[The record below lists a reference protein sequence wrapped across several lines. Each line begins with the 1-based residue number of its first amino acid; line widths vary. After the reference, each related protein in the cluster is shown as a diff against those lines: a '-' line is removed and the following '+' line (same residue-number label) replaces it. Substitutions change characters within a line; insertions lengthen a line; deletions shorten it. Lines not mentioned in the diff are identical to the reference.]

1 MSARVLRHARQ
12 AGFTLVEAVVVIVII
27 GVLGAIVA
35 VFIPMPLQNYQ
46 DSLARAEL
54 TDQADLT
61 LRRMARD
68 LRRAL
73 PNSIVTSSDGSAISF
88 FVTKTGGRYL
98 AAEDDVAGLPPLDFA
113 DPGKLAFTMIGL
125 APAGTQAIDPAAD
138 YVVVNNVG
146 SEPADAYSGKN
157 IAKIAAFSSVGPG
170 LQQFT
175 LATNPFAQQDPPMPS
190 PGARFHVVQ
199 TPVTFHCTRGAGGTG
214 SISLQWD
221 YGIVRGKPSAT
232 AGKTSL
238 LAGRV
243 TDCNFNYSTD
253 ANRRGALVV
262 LAIELDMPGQAGRA
276 RLVHQVHVDNTP

>member
-1 MSARVLRHARQ
+1 MTRRPSHPRRSG
-12 AGFTLVEAVVVIVII
+12 GFTLVEAVVSIVII
-27 GVLGAIVA
+27 GIVAGIVA
-35 VFIPMPLQNYQ
+35 VFIRAPVLSYR
-46 DSLARAEL
+46 ATVERAEL
-54 TDQADLT
+54 TDQADLA

-68 LRRAL
+68 LRLAL
-73 PNSIVTSSDGSAISF
+73 PNSIVTSSDGTAISF

-98 AAEDDVAGLPPLDFA
+98 AADDDVAGLPPLDFV
-113 DPGKLAFTMIGL
+113 DPSKLTFTMIGL
-125 APAGTQAIDPAAD
+125 APTGKQAIDPATD

-146 SEPADAYSGKN
+146 TEPADAYSGKN
-157 IAKIAAFSSVGPG
+157 IAKVAAFATVAPG

-175 LATNPFAQQDPPMPS
+175 LATNPFAQQVPPMPS

-199 TPVTFHCTRGAGGTG
+199 TPVTYHCTRGAGGTG

-221 YGIVRGKPSAT
+221 YGIVRGKPAAA

-243 TDCNFNYSTD
+243 TDCKFNYSTD
-253 ANRRGALVV
+253 ANRRGALAV
-262 LAIELDMPGQAGRA
+262 LAIELEMPGQAGRA

>member
-1 MSARVLRHARQ
+1 MRTPTARRQ
-12 AGFTLVEAVVVIVII
+12 GGFTLVEAVIVIVII
-27 GVLGAIVA
+27 GVIGGMVA
-35 VFIPMPLQNYQ
+35 VFIQAPVQSYA
-46 DSLARAEL
+46 SSVAHAEL
-54 TDQADLT
+54 SDTADLA

-68 LRRAL
+68 LRLAL
-73 PNSIVTSSDGSAISF
+73 PNSIVTSSDGTAISF

-98 AAEDDVAGLPPLDFA
+98 AADDDVPDLPPLDFI
-113 DPGKLAFTMIGL
+113 DPAKLTFTMVGA
-125 APAGTQAIDPAAD
+125 APAGKQAIDPATD
-138 YVVVNNVG
+138 FVVVNNVG

-157 IAKIAAFSSVGPG
+157 IAKVTAFATVAPG

-175 LATNPFAQQDPPMPS
+175 LAANPFAQQNPPMPS

-199 TPVTFHCTRGAGGTG
+199 TPVTYHCTRGAGGTG

-221 YGIVRGKPSAT
+221 YGIVRGKPAAA

-243 TDCNFNYSTD
+243 TDCKFNYSTD
-253 ANRRGALVV
+253 ANRRGALAV